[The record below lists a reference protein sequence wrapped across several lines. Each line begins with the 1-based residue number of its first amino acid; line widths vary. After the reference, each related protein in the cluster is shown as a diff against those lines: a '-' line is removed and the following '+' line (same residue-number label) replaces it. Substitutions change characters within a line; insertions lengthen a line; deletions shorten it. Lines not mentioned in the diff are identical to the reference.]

1 MAAVGAVLLVL
12 AIFILLFLAASVKI
26 VLEYERAV
34 IFRLGRCV
42 GAKGPGE
49 MCANPVLPAVAN
61 AIFNAI
67 GVRIDTLPITP
78 EKILRALK
86 AQGGARPQVRR
97 A

>member
-42 GAKGPGE
+42 GAKNPGVFFIIPVIDKIRRVSE
-49 MCANPVLPAVAN
+49 MN
-61 AIFNAI
+61 ISTGSI
-67 GVRIDTLPITP
+67 G
-78 EKILRALK
+78 
-86 AQGGARPQVRR
+86 GH
-97 A
+97 